1 MFFVF
6 AACVLTTTTLMTTC
20 WAAWQENVRPKM
32 YVQLG
37 AEDDV
42 HHFTGNDT
50 HTDYFRL
57 VMRDGDSLLIGG
69 RNVVYNLSLS
79 DLTEQQR
86 LTWFA
91 AEQDAKMCVM
101 KGKDEENCQNYI
113 RIMAKTSEGRL
124 LLCGTNA
131 FKPQCREYN
140 ILNRNYTMEKEKS
153 GQAVCPYDPHHNST
167 AIYVGDVLYT
177 GTVADFSGMDP
188 IIYREPLQ
196 TEQYDSMSLNAPD
209 FVSSMAQGDFVY
221 FFFRE
226 TAVEY
231 INCGKAVYSR
241 VARVCKNDR
250 GGPHRF
256 RNRWTSFLKSRLNCS
271 VTGEFPFYF
280 NEIQSAT
287 DLIDGQY
294 GDVSAQLIYGTFTT
308 PPNSISGS
316 AVCAFSLQDIT
327 DTFEGNFKEQSAI
340 NSNWLPVQSN
350 KVPDPR
356 PGQCHNDSR
365 TLPDLTLNFIK
376 THSLMDESV
385 PNFFGQPIVIRT
397 SFHYRFTQIA
407 VDPQVKVPGGKT
419 YDVLFI
425 GTDNGKIIKAVNG
438 LSAETR
444 HGVRPVVVEEIQV
457 FPAHVA
463 VRGIKILKNNSNG
476 KKDEG
481 RLVVISDSEVQSL
494 RLHRCDSNKISSCS
508 ECVALQDPYC
518 AWDKVQGKCRSR
530 GSGNWGEEKHYFQSV
545 STGEHTACPPPKN
558 MGKDASSVGGLSSSQ
573 PKFNSDHSGNKEE
586 GQVINIM
593 QEKTYENNGPAVTAA
608 DTLPNQYSVE
618 TLIMAVVAGAA
629 TALVVGFIAGY
640 LCGRKCHKDEDD
652 NLPYPDTE
660 YEYFEQRQNM
670 NSRIGAEPK
679 LLPQEEVT
687 YAEPVLVP
695 QPPPKLH
702 SPKSTLRKGPHQNNA
717 ETLFQFQPDAGYN
730 NRDNYRGRDNFG
742 TLRSHQLLQGD
753 NYRRGDGFATT
764 RSVKKVYL

>member
-1 MFFVF
+1 MRRVLFVV
-6 AACVLTTTTLMTTC
+6 AACCAFSACL
-20 WAAWQENVRPKM
+20 AAWQENVRPKM

-42 HHFTGNDT
+42 HRFQGNDT
-50 HTDYFRL
+50 YTDFFRL
-57 VMRDGDSLLIGG
+57 VMRDGDSLLVGG
-69 RNVVYNLSLS
+69 RNLVYNLSMSNLV
-79 DLTEQQR
+79 EQQR
-86 LTWFA
+86 LTWFSND
-91 AEQDAKMCVM
+91 QDVKMCVM

-113 RIMAKTSEGRL
+113 RIMTKSEEGRL
-124 LLCGTNA
+124 LLCGTNS
-131 FKPQCREYN
+131 FKPVCREYN
-140 ILNRNYTMEKEKS
+140 VLSGNYTMEKEKP

-167 AIYVGDVLYT
+167 AIYVDGDLYT

-209 FVSSMAQGDFVY
+209 FVNSMTQGDFVY

-241 VARVCKNDR
+241 VARVCKYDR

-271 VTGEFPFYF
+271 VTGDFPFYF
-280 NEIQSAT
+280 NEIQST
-287 DLIDGQY
+287 TELIEGKY
-294 GDVSAQLIYGTFTT
+294 GDVSAQLVYGTFTT
-308 PPNSISGS
+308 PPNSITGS
-316 AVCAFSLQDIT
+316 AVCAFSLQDIA
-327 DTFEGNFKEQSAI
+327 DTFEGNFKEQPTL
-340 NSNWLPVQSN
+340 NSNWLPVQSS

-407 VDPQVKVPGGKT
+407 VDPQIKVPGGKT

-425 GTDNGKIIKAVNG
+425 GTDNGKVIKAVNG
-438 LSAETR
+438 LSAESR
-444 HGVRPVVVEEIQV
+444 HGVRPVVIEEIQV
-457 FPAHVA
+457 FPSHVA
-463 VRGIKILKNNSNG
+463 VRGIKVIRNEKQ
-476 KKDEG
+476 EG
-481 RLVVISDSEVQSL
+481 RLIVVADGEVQSL
-494 RLHRCDSNKISSCS
+494 RLHRCDSSKISSCS

-518 AWDKVQGKCRSR
+518 AWDKLQGKCRSHGAGR
-530 GSGNWGEEKHYFQSV
+530 WGEENYFFQSV
-545 STGEHTACPPPKN
+545 SNGQHSACPPMKLN
-558 MGKDASSVGGLSSSQ
+558 KDAGSLGGLSTQ
-573 PKFNSDHSGNKEE
+573 PKYNQDHQASKEQPD
-586 GQVINIM
+586 GQIINIV
-593 QEKTYENNGPAVTAA
+593 QDKVFENNDPGVRATES
-608 DTLPNQYSVE
+608 LPPQYSVE
-618 TLIMAVVAGAA
+618 TLVTAVVAGAVC
-629 TALVVGFIAGY
+629 ALLVGFIAGY

-652 NLPYPDTE
+652 NMPYPDTE

-670 NSRIGAEPK
+670 NRIQAEPK

-695 QPPPKLH
+695 QPPKLH
-702 SPKSTLRKGPHQNNA
+702 SPKSTLRKMPQLQNNA
-717 ETLFQFQPDAGYN
+717 ETLFQFQTDTGYN
-730 NRDNYRGRDNFG
+730 GRDYRTRDNFG
-742 TLRSHQLLQGD
+742 TLRSHQGD
-753 NYRRGDGFATT
+753 NNYRRGDGFATT

>member
-1 MFFVF
+1 MRGLLVV
-6 AACVLTTTTLMTTC
+6 ALAMCVALQRC
-20 WAAWQENVRPKM
+20 WGAWQENVRPKM

-37 AEDDV
+37 VEDDV

-50 HTDYFRL
+50 HIDYFRL
-57 VMRDGDSLLIGG
+57 VLRDSDSLLVGG
-69 RNVVYNLSLS
+69 RNVVYNLTFS
-79 DLTEQQR
+79 DLNEQQR
-86 LTWFA
+86 LVWYPN
-91 AEQDAKMCVM
+91 EHDAKMCVM

-113 RIMAKTSEGRL
+113 RIMAKTAQGRL

-131 FKPQCREYN
+131 FKPICREYN
-140 ILNRNYTMEKEKS
+140 VLNRNYTVENEKA

-167 AIYVGDVLYT
+167 AIYVDGDLYT

-209 FVSSMAQGDFVY
+209 FVGSVTQGDYVY

-280 NEIQSAT
+280 NEIQSTT
-287 DLIDGQY
+287 DLIYGKY

-316 AVCAFSLQDIT
+316 AVCAFSLQEIT
-327 DTFEGNFKEQSAI
+327 DTFEGNFKEQAAI
-340 NSNWLPVQSN
+340 NSNWLPVLSS

-407 VDPQVKVPGGKT
+407 VDPQVKVPGGKS

-457 FPAHVA
+457 FPVHVP
-463 VRGIKILKNNSNG
+463 VRGIKIMKG
-476 KKDEG
+476 GGKDEG
-481 RLVVISDSEVQSL
+481 RLIVVSDSEVQSL

-518 AWDKVQGKCRSR
+518 AWDKVQGKCRSKGVGR
-530 GSGNWGEEKHYFQSV
+530 WGEESYFFQSV
-545 STGEHTACPPPKN
+545 ATGEHVACPPPKS
-558 MGKDASSVGGLSSSQ
+558 KDASSVGGLSSNQ
-573 PKFNSDHSGNKEE
+573 PKFSDHMPNKEQPD
-586 GQVINIM
+586 GQIINIIPD
-593 QEKTYENNGPAVTAA
+593 KPYENTGPSVTATDA
-608 DTLPNQYSVE
+608 LPNQYSVE
-618 TLIMAVVAGAA
+618 TLIMAVVAGAVS
-629 TALVVGFIAGY
+629 ALVVGFIAGY

-670 NSRIGAEPK
+670 NSRITAEPK

-695 QPPPKLH
+695 QPPPKNY

-717 ETLFQFQPDAGYN
+717 ETLFQFQTDGGYN
-730 NRDNYRGRDNFG
+730 GRDNYRGRDNFG

-753 NYRRGDGFATT
+753 NFRRGDGFATT